1 MDLFTDSGAEFSPC
15 RRYRYRLWRTWGE
28 KRPALFLMLNPST
41 ADEVTNDPTVARC
54 ESRAR
59 MMGYGGLLVANIFA
73 LRSTDPG
80 ALYDR
85 PDPIGP
91 GNDRAIVAAAASAG
105 IVVCAWGTHGALN
118 GRGAHV
124 LRMLVDMGVVPH
136 CLKLTKG
143 GFPQHPLYV
152 SMDTLPQPMPAMDSP
167 A

>member
-80 ALYDR
+80 ALYDH
-85 PDPIGP
+85 PDPIGQ
-91 GNDRAIVAAAASAG
+91 
-105 IVVCAWGTHGALN
+105 GTI
-118 GRGAHV
+118 GRSWPPRPVPESSCV
-124 LRMLVDMGVVPH
+124 LGERTVH
-136 CLKLTKG
+136 
-143 GFPQHPLYV
+143 
-152 SMDTLPQPMPAMDSP
+152 
-167 A
+167 